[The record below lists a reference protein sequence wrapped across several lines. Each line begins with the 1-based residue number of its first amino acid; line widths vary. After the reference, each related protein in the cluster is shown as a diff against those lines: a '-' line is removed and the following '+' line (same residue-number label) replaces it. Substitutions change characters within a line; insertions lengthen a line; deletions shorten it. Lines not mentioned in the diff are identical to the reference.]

1 MSKKPDK
8 PTETAAVL
16 KVAQSGTL
24 KKVKRPRID
33 LFVESRNG
41 VEYYF
46 DLKTVKPNIG
56 EIVEYKRRLL
66 EWVAMRGALNP
77 KAQVRTLLAIP
88 YNPYE
93 PEPYA
98 RWTFQ
103 GMFDLPNEIMVAKE
117 FWDFLGG
124 DDTYEE
130 VLKVFEEVGIAL
142 RLEID
147 AKFKSLA

>member
-56 EIVEYKRRLL
+56 EIVEYK
-66 EWVAMRGALNP
+66 EGFSN
-77 KAQVRTLLAIP
+77 
-88 YNPYE
+88 
-93 PEPYA
+93 
-98 RWTFQ
+98 
-103 GMFDLPNEIMVAKE
+103 GLP
-117 FWDFLGG
+117 
-124 DDTYEE
+124 
-130 VLKVFEEVGIAL
+130 
-142 RLEID
+142 
-147 AKFKSLA
+147 